1 MAFTDSE
8 GNVFETNSF
17 GRPQGFWK
25 NNKYVFPKFG
35 SQPAAAQPVIVE
47 PQPAAQPQQNN
58 FRLPSTTANMRQEN
72 QQNSEGLGEGDFSTD
87 PVNFDLSTTNLNFDP
102 GSLRNNQTLGTIVG
116 SGIGRLGGPVGSMI
130 GGAVG
135 GGLAGRGIRGS
146 LGGLAGSLIGTAM
159 LGPLG
164 GLLSVAGGRMGDLHD
179 MEDGLAFEKNKQ
191 SGLLDTLGYGFGF
204 GDDMPDRMRDYY
216 GVDQY
221 APAMVPD
228 IGNFHK
234 GRQVYKLS
242 NFADAPKT
250 IDPLAI
256 QPLQPMMADSD
267 PVGDPFTSLADM
279 FSDSQGQDDS
289 GYGDDTSYSGY
300 DDSMD
305 SSAATADG

>member
-47 PQPAAQPQQNN
+47 PQEAAQPQQNN

-116 SGIGRLGGPVGSMI
+116 SGIGRLGGPVGSII

-146 LGGLAGSLIGTAM
+146 LGGLAGSLIGTAL

-216 GVDQY
+216 QVDQY
-221 APAMVPD
+221 APA
-228 IGNFHK
+228 N
-234 GRQVYKLS
+234 
-242 NFADAPKT
+242 
-250 IDPLAI
+250 
-256 QPLQPMMADSD
+256 LQPVMGDSEA
-267 PVGDPFTSLADM
+267 VGDPFTSLADM